1 MKHTQLNTAHYTYTT
16 KHAKH
21 KKLSRFCHLL

>member
-16 KHAKH
+16 KYSSLYLHN
-21 KKLSRFCHLL
+21 